1 MTASFS
7 HLIADLWGVS
17 ADQLRDA
24 PLLSGL
30 LIAAASAAGLS
41 PVAAPVVRPL
51 PQEGVTG
58 FVPMDGCHMLC
69 HTFPDRELL
78 LLDVLTPPA
87 NDGRK
92 ALEVFARRLHPREV
106 WSDVRERGTVG
117 SEQRAASEPR

>member
-1 MTASFS
+1 VPAGFH
-7 HLIADLWGVS
+7 HLIADLSGVS
-17 ADQLRDA
+17 AARLRDG

-30 LIAAASAAGLS
+30 CIAAASAAGLS
-41 PVAAPVVRPL
+41 PVAAPVVRSL

-58 FVPMDGCHMLC
+58 FVPMDGCHMLF

-106 WSDVRERGTVG
+106 WSEVHERGEAG
-117 SEQRAASEPR
+117 QEHGAASEPR